1 MGKEHEFLILN
12 KSKTP
17 LFHTTLDSLM
27 KSPMVNMHSKL
38 FCQQLLLNI
47 SMMDKGD
54 IIKVSFE
61 KNQYNDALLENNSYI
76 YIQKT
81 ND

>member
-1 MGKEHEFLILN
+1 MEREHEFLILN
-12 KSKTP
+12 KSRTP
-17 LFHTTLDSLM
+17 LFHTTLVSLLR
-27 KSPMVNMHSKL
+27 SPLVNMHSEL
-38 FCQQLLLNI
+38 FRQQLLLNI

-54 IIKVSFE
+54 IVKVNFE
-61 KNQYNDALLENNSYI
+61 KNEYNDALLESNSHI

>member
-1 MGKEHEFLILN
+1 MEREHEFLILN

-17 LFHTTLDSLM
+17 LFCTTLDSLLS
-27 KSPMVNMHSKL
+27 SPMVHMCSDL
-38 FCQQLLLNI
+38 FREQLLLNV

-54 IIKVSFE
+54 IIKVDFE
-61 KNQYNDALLENNSYI
+61 KNQWCANLLEDHSHI

>member
-1 MGKEHEFLILN
+1 MEREHEFLILN

-17 LFHTTLDSLM
+17 LFYTTLGSLM

-61 KNQYNDALLENNSYI
+61 KNQYNDALLESNSYI
-76 YIQKT
+76 YIKKT